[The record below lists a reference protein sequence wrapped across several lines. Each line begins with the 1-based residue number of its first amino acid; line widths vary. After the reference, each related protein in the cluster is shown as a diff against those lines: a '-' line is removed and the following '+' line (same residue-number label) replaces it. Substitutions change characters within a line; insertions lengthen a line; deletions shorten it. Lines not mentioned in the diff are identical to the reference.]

1 MHRIDCPWCGTRDE
15 AEFQY
20 QGDAT
25 VVRPDPDASEEAFFR
40 YVYLRENPK
49 GWHTEWWHH
58 VGGCR
63 QWVKV
68 VRNTLTHE
76 IFATGRA
83 QEDLPLPGTRAKPRR
98 RTRPKQ

>member
-1 MHRIDCPWCGTRDE
+1 MHRINCPWCGMRDE

-25 VVRPDPDASEEAFFR
+25 VTRPEADADEEAFFR
-40 YVYLRENPK
+40 YVYIRENPK
-49 GWHTEWWHH
+49 GWHTEWWQH

-76 IFATGRA
+76 IHATGGPHD
-83 QEDLPLPGTRAKPRR
+83 DLPLPKED
-98 RTRPKQ
+98 KS

>member
-25 VVRPDPDASEEAFFR
+25 VKRPAADAGEEAFFD
-40 YVYLRENPK
+40 YVYTRDNPK

-68 VRNTLTHE
+68 VRNTMTHE
-76 IFATGRA
+76 IHATGGP
-83 QEDLPLPGTRAKPRR
+83 QSKLSQ
-98 RTRPKQ
+98 PKSGGGKSR

>member
-1 MHRIDCPWCGTRDE
+1 MHRIDCPWCGVRDE

-25 VVRPDPDASEEAFFR
+25 KTRPAFDAPESDYFE
-40 YVYLRENPK
+40 YVYQRDNPR
-49 GWHTEWWHH
+49 GWHLEWWHH
-58 VGGCR
+58 VAGCR

-76 IFATGRA
+76 IKETGRA
-83 QEDLPLPGTRAKPRR
+83 QDQLELPANDQAGRSV
-98 RTRPKQ
+98 

>member
-1 MHRIDCPWCGTRDE
+1 MHRIRCPWCGVRDE

-25 VVRPDPDASEEAFFR
+25 VARPSEDGSEAAFYR
-40 YVYLRENPK
+40 YVYVRDNPR

-63 QWVKV
+63 QFVKV
-68 VRNTLTHE
+68 VRNTRTHE
-76 IFATGRA
+76 IAATGWPH
-83 QEDLPLPGTRAKPRR
+83 EILEVPGS
-98 RTRPKQ
+98 

>member
-1 MHRIDCPWCGTRDE
+1 MHRIDCPWCGIRDE

-25 VVRPDPDASEEAFFR
+25 KTRPEPVASPDDDPAAPTEETRQAFFD
-40 YVYLRENPK
+40 YVYLRDNPR

-58 VGGCR
+58 VQGCR

-76 IFATGRA
+76 IHATGGP
-83 QEDLPLPGTRAKPRR
+83 QSTLGKPNE
-98 RTRPKQ
+98 

>member
-1 MHRIDCPWCGTRDE
+1 MHRINCPWCGERDE

-25 VVRPDPDASEEAFFR
+25 KARPAENASEAKFFD
-40 YVYLRENPK
+40 YVYVRKNPK

-76 IFATGRA
+76 IHACGVPH
-83 QEDLPLPGTRAKPRR
+83 DKLPVPRTAKRKKR
-98 RTRPKQ
+98 

>member
-1 MHRIDCPWCGTRDE
+1 MHRINCPWCGYRDE

-25 VVRPDPDASEEAFFR
+25 KVRPKENASEAKFFD
-40 YVYLRENPK
+40 YVYVRDNPK

-68 VRNTLTHE
+68 VRNTATHE
-76 IFATGRA
+76 IAATGGPH
-83 QEDLPLPGTRAKPRR
+83 DKLPI
-98 RTRPKQ
+98 PKNKKAGGKR

>member
-25 VVRPDPDASEEAFFR
+25 VKRPAPDASDDDFFR
-40 YVYLRENPK
+40 YVYIRDNPK
-49 GWHTEWWHH
+49 GWHIEWWHH

-76 IFATGRA
+76 IHATGGP
-83 QEDLPLPGTRAKPRR
+83 QSKLS
-98 RTRPKQ
+98 RPKARGGQSK

>member
-1 MHRIDCPWCGTRDE
+1 MHRIDCPWCGKRDE

-20 QGDAT
+20 SGDAT
-25 VVRPDPDASEEAFFR
+25 KVRPNENASEEKFFD
-40 YVYLRENPK
+40 YVYLRDNPK

-76 IFATGRA
+76 IHACGGP
-83 QEDLPLPGTRAKPRR
+83 QDKLSVPRQ
-98 RTRPKQ
+98 TKGGK

>member
-1 MHRIDCPWCGTRDE
+1 MHRIDCPWCGKRDE
-15 AEFQY
+15 DEFMY

-25 VVRPDPDASEEAFFR
+25 VSRPKFSAKQDAFFD
-40 YVYLRENPK
+40 YVYTRDNPK

-68 VRNTLTHE
+68 VRNTMTHE
-76 IFATGRA
+76 IFTTGTP
-83 QEDLPLPGTRAKPRR
+83 DSKLKHP
-98 RTRPKQ
+98 PKRKTS

>member
-1 MHRIDCPWCGTRDE
+1 MHRIDCPWCGVRDE

-20 QGDAT
+20 QGDAS
-25 VVRPDPDASEEAFFR
+25 VSRPAPDASAEEYFR
-40 YVYLRENPK
+40 YVYVRENPR

-76 IFATGRA
+76 ISSCGGPR
-83 QEDLPLPGTRAKPRR
+83 EDLDIPDSGGD
-98 RTRPKQ
+98 

>member
-1 MHRIDCPWCGTRDE
+1 MHRIDCPWCGVRDE

-25 VVRPDPDASEEAFFR
+25 KKRPAMDGSVDAYFD
-40 YVYLRENPK
+40 YVYLRDNPR

-58 VGGCR
+58 VQGCR

-76 IFATGRA
+76 IAATGGP
-83 QEDLPLPGTRAKPRR
+83 QDELPLPDGAATPAA
-98 RTRPKQ
+98 QAGSA

>member
-1 MHRIDCPWCGTRDE
+1 MHRINCPWCGDRDE

-20 QGDAT
+20 SGDAT
-25 VVRPDPDASEEAFFR
+25 KVRPKENASEEKFFD
-40 YVYLRENPK
+40 YVFLRDNPK
-49 GWHTEWWHH
+49 GWHVEWWHH

-76 IFATGRA
+76 IYSTGTP
-83 QEDLPLPGTRAKPRR
+83 QDKLSKPRG
-98 RTRPKQ
+98 KKA

>member
-1 MHRIDCPWCGTRDE
+1 MHQIRCPWCGYRDE

-25 VVRPDPDASEEAFFR
+25 KVRPNETASEEAFFD
-40 YVYLRENPK
+40 YVYARENPK

-58 VGGCR
+58 TGGCR

-68 VRNTLTHE
+68 VRNTVTHE
-76 IFATGRA
+76 IIATGGPHDKLPVPRTKKERRA
-83 QEDLPLPGTRAKPRR
+83 
-98 RTRPKQ
+98 

>member
-1 MHRIDCPWCGTRDE
+1 MHRIRCPWCGYRDE

-25 VVRPDPDASEEAFFR
+25 KVRPDENASEAKFFD
-40 YVYLRENPK
+40 YVYLRDNPK

-58 VGGCR
+58 TGGCR

-68 VRNTLTHE
+68 VRNTVTHE
-76 IFATGRA
+76 IVATGGPH
-83 QEDLPLPGTRAKPRR
+83 DKLKVPRNTGGKKR
-98 RTRPKQ
+98 

>member
-1 MHRIDCPWCGTRDE
+1 MHQIDCPWCGKRDE

-25 VVRPDPDASEEAFFR
+25 VTRPKADAPIGKFFD
-40 YVYLRENPK
+40 YVYGRENPK
-49 GWHTEWWHH
+49 GWHIEWWHH
-58 VGGCR
+58 VAGCR

-76 IFATGRA
+76 IHAAGGPQAKLTKPKKGGR
-83 QEDLPLPGTRAKPRR
+83 QS
-98 RTRPKQ
+98 